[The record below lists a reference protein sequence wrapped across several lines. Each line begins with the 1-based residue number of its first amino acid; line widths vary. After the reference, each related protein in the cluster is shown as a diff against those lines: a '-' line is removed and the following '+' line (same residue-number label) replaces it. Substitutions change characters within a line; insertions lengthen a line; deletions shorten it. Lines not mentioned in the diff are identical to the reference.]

1 MTRKPSV
8 ASRHPEVI
16 MLYEKE
22 EDISG
27 AANIIAEQVDE
38 YRTVPVTRLVG
49 EQIKEHKPS
58 VILFAMSTVKLSIEL
73 YTKLLKNQQIVHRHY
88 AIVLCKNKESGLA
101 FRSCIKG
108 VFDNYFV
115 YLPLYEKFRLKMI
128 VHNGLRQSQGDDHY
142 AGLDDDQLERIDTN
156 LASLIELSS
165 QCKRQLLDSVDS
177 CKASMEQS
185 TEQLPRGDEGMGHD
199 KALVK
204 SLAKQHIEPLLT
216 QLEVEIKDG
225 LDLILAQ
232 LTSRHSEIKDI
243 KQKVQAKQKS
253 RLPSQALVSSL
264 FDEHDAKPPKKKIL
278 VVEDNQIYRE
288 MIVKVLEQDE
298 YDTEQACDG
307 LTALKMIKG
316 NDYALILM
324 DLYMPHLD
332 GINTTKQ
339 LKVHNDGKDI
349 PVVALTSNNNR
360 ELIKRWAQ
368 VGLKGYILKPSNRT
382 EILQAVK
389 TAIEYG

>member
-27 AANIIAEQVDE
+27 AANIIAEQVEE
-38 YRTVPVTRLVG
+38 YRTIPVTKLVG

-58 VILFAMSTVKLSIEL
+58 VILFAMSSVKLSIEL
-73 YTKLLKNQQIVHRHY
+73 YTKLLNSHQINYRHY
-88 AIVLCKNKESGLA
+88 AIVLCKNKESALA

-128 VHNGLRQSQGDDHY
+128 VHNGLRLSQGDEHY
-142 AGLDDDQLERIDTN
+142 GGLSDDQLDMIDTN
-156 LASLIELSS
+156 LASLIDLSS
-165 QCKRQLLDSVDS
+165 QSKRQLLDSIDS
-177 CKASMEQS
+177 CKASMLQS
-185 TEQLPRGDEGMGHD
+185 TAAASHVDSDDIDHD

-216 QLEVEIKDG
+216 QLELEIKDG
-225 LDLILAQ
+225 LDLILTQ
-232 LTSRHSEIKDI
+232 LTSKHSEIKEI
-243 KQKVQAKQKS
+243 KQRVIEKQQEKI
-253 RLPSQALVSSL
+253 PSKALVSAL
-264 FDEHDAKPPKKKIL
+264 FELHEEKPPKKKVL

-288 MIVKVLEQDE
+288 MIVKVLEDD
-298 YDTEQACDG
+298 YDTEQAEDG
-307 LTALKMIKG
+307 LSALKMIKG
-316 NDYALILM
+316 SDYSLILM
-324 DLYMPHLD
+324 DLYMPNLD

-339 LKVHNDGKDI
+339 LKAHNNGKDI

-368 VGLKGYILKPSNRT
+368 LGLKGYILKPSNRA
-382 EILQAVK
+382 EILDTVK
-389 TAIEYG
+389 ASID